1 MRQVEKSVLVPYTQ
15 TQMFALV
22 ADLASYPDFVPW
34 VSRAQVIEQ
43 AEDYVV
49 GQLEMHRAGVRET
62 FTTRNSMNAPTEIHM
77 ELVEGPF
84 KTLSGLWTFE
94 DIAGR
99 GSQVKLRM
107 RFEFANPMVALLLSR
122 SFEKSCIEL
131 IDAFVS
137 RAREVYGNK

>member
-15 TQMFALV
+15 AQMFALV
-22 ADLASYPDFVPW
+22 ADLASYPAFVPW
-34 VSRAQVIEQ
+34 VSQARVIEQ
-43 AEDYVV
+43 AADYII

-62 FTTRNSMNAPTEIHM
+62 FTTRNSMRAPSEIHM

-137 RAREVYGNK
+137 RAREVYGSK

>member
-1 MRQVEKSVLVPYTQ
+1 MRQVEKSVLVPYTPA
-15 TQMFALV
+15 QMFALV
-22 ADLASYPDFVPW
+22 ADLASYPAFVPW
-34 VSRAQVIEQ
+34 VSQARVIEL
-43 AEDYVV
+43 AADYII

-62 FTTRNSMNAPTEIHM
+62 FMSRNSMRAPSEIHM

-137 RAREVYGNK
+137 RAREVYGSK

>member
-34 VSRAQVIEQ
+34 VSRTEVIEQ

>member
-1 MRQVEKSVLVPYTQ
+1 MRQIEKSVLVPYTQ
-15 TQMFALV
+15 AQMFALV

-43 AEDYVV
+43 APDYVV

-62 FTTRNSMNAPTEIHM
+62 FTTRNAMQAPREIHM

-84 KTLSGLWTFE
+84 KTLSGLWIFE

-99 GSQVKLRM
+99 GSQVKLTM
-107 RFEFANPMVALLLSR
+107 RFEFANPMMALLLSR
-122 SFEKSCIEL
+122 SFEKSCLEL

-137 RAREVYGNK
+137 RAREVYGRK

>member
-15 TQMFALV
+15 AQMFALV
-22 ADLASYPDFVPW
+22 ADLASYPAFVPW
-34 VSRAQVIEQ
+34 VSQARVIEQ
-43 AEDYVV
+43 ASDYIV

-62 FTTRNSMNAPTEIHM
+62 FTTRNSMKAPDEIHM

-99 GSQVKLRM
+99 GSQVKLKM

-137 RAREVYGNK
+137 RAREVYGSK

>member
-15 TQMFALV
+15 AQMFALV
-22 ADLASYPDFVPW
+22 ADVGSYPDFVPW
-34 VSRAQVIEQ
+34 VTQARVIEQ
-43 AEDYVV
+43 GADYVV
-49 GQLEMHRAGVRET
+49 GQLGMQRAGVRET
-62 FTTRNSMNAPTEIHM
+62 FVTRNTMNMPSEIRM
-77 ELVEGPF
+77 QLVEGPF

-99 GSQVKLRM
+99 GARVTLKMQ
-107 RFEFANPMVALLLSR
+107 FEFANPMLSLLLSR

-137 RAREVYGNK
+137 RAREVYGGS

>member
-84 KTLSGLWTFE
+84 KTLSGLWTFA

>member
-15 TQMFALV
+15 AQMFALV

-34 VSRAQVIEQ
+34 VSRAEVIEQ

-49 GQLEMHRAGVRET
+49 GKLEMHRAGVRET
-62 FTTRNSMNAPTEIHM
+62 FTTRNSMKAPGEIHM

-137 RAREVYGNK
+137 RAREVYGSK